1 MFRNLLLPLDLTDR
15 HGPAL
20 SLAAEY
26 AARGGGAIT
35 LLHVIEVIPG
45 LSMEEEREFYAR
57 LERTARGHLARLGK
71 RLEERKVSWRAEVR
85 YGHRAEESARYAAEA
100 GADLVIVTAP
110 RLDPDNPLRSWGS
123 LSYKIGILSPC
134 PVLLV
139 K

>member
-1 MFRNLLLPLDLTDR
+1 MFRNILLPVDLTDR

-20 SLAAEY
+20 DLAAEY
-26 AARGGGAIT
+26 AGRGGGTVT
-35 LLHVIEVIPG
+35 LLHVIEIIPG
-45 LSMEEEREFYAR
+45 LSLEEEREFYTR
-57 LERTARGHLARLGK
+57 LERTARSHLARLGE
-71 RLEERKVSWRAEVR
+71 RLERGKVSWRAEVR
-85 YGHRAEESARYAAEA
+85 YGNRAEDSARYAGET
-100 GADLVIVTAP
+100 GTDLVLVTAP